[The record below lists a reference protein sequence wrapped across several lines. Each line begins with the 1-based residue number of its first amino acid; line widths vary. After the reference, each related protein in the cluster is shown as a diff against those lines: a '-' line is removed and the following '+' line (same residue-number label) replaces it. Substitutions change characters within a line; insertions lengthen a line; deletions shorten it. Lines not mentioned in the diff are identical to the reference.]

1 MTTILGTVLLILA
14 VLLLVIGLLAWR
26 KKLPGNPVIG
36 IRVAEVRKSQEIW
49 EAAHQVAGPLWLVG
63 GVALLFGALIAYRA
77 EGWTWLLP
85 ALAVLVSLAAVGAG
99 ANIGARR
106 AAAID
111 VAQRYEQDNPPPP
124 EKPAPKVDLAALRRA
139 ASATDEKRG
148 EPGQP

>member
-14 VLLLVIGLLAWR
+14 IALLVLGLLAWR

-49 EAAHQVAGPLWLVG
+49 EAAHQAAGPLWLVG
-63 GVALLFGALIAYRA
+63 GVALVFGGLIAFRA
-77 EGWTWLLP
+77 EGWMWLLP
-85 ALAVLVSLAAVGAG
+85 VLAVIVAVAAVGAG

-111 VAQRYEQDNPPPP
+111 VAQKYEEEHAPAPAA
-124 EKPAPKVDLAALRRA
+124 PAPKVDMEALRRA
-139 ASATDEKRG
+139 ANAADDNNIGDGK
-148 EPGQP
+148 

>member
-14 VLLLVIGLLAWR
+14 IALLVIGVLAWR
-26 KKLPGNPVIG
+26 RKLPGNPVIG

-63 GVALLFGALIAYRA
+63 GAALVFGGLVAFRA
-77 EGWTWLLP
+77 EGWMWLLP
-85 ALAVLVSLAAVGAG
+85 VLAVIVALAAVGAG

-111 VAQRYEQDNPPPP
+111 VAQKYEEEHAPAPAA
-124 EKPAPKVDLAALRRA
+124 PAPKVDMDALRRA
-139 ASATDEKRG
+139 ADAADDKNLG
-148 EPGQP
+148 DGK

>member
-14 VLLLVIGLLAWR
+14 IALLVIGVLAWR
-26 KKLPGNPVIG
+26 RKLPGNPVIG

-63 GVALLFGALIAYRA
+63 GVALVFGGLVAFRA
-77 EGWTWLLP
+77 EGWMWLLP
-85 ALAVLVSLAAVGAG
+85 VLAVLVALAAVGAG

-111 VAQRYEQDNPPPP
+111 VAQKYEEEHAPAPAA
-124 EKPAPKVDLAALRRA
+124 PAPKVDMDALRRA
-139 ASATDEKRG
+139 ADAADDKNNG
-148 EPGQP
+148 DVK